1 MNLDLLSF
9 VGVIFQTDQITDKIY
24 KADEYPTDSLRK
36 IAAYIYNNNSAVLQ
50 REAYKSGA

>member
-36 IAAYIYNNNSAVLQ
+36 IGSYIDNDNSAVLQ
-50 REAYKSGA
+50 T